1 MGSRDHAI
9 KSEGLNFPE
18 YLYLEF
24 WRRGGKD
31 HIQDI
36 DPKISFWD
44 LLRCKYFWHKLN
56 NAILWNP
63 VISNKPRSE
72 DFNNVSMSD
81 AAKKML

>member
-9 KSEGLNFPE
+9 QSEGLNFPE

-24 WRRGGKD
+24 WRRGGKA

-36 DPKISFWD
+36 DPKTIFWD
-44 LLRCKYFWHKLN
+44 WHDANIVWQILL
-56 NAILWNP
+56 NATLWNP
-63 VISNKPRSE
+63 VISHKPRSD
-72 DFNNVSMSD
+72 DFNNVSRSD